1 MLASLVSLYS
11 LAPGVYMHNI
21 AEMIC
26 KLFQYYIEQKYDD
39 NLGHIWYH
47 YVVLTSAEWYS
58 IGATRIANIKC

>member
-26 KLFQYYIEQKYDD
+26 KLFQYYIGQQYED
-39 NLGHIWYH
+39 NLEHICYP
-47 YVVLTSAEWYS
+47 YVVFTSED
-58 IGATRIANIKC
+58 K